1 MTTLA
6 DKLQLKPA
14 HTAGRIVA
22 LPEGAAGL
30 FDDWPTDLLTSSAAQ
45 LDFILAFVSSAQQ
58 IQDLAASCVGLL
70 KPDGLLWFAY
80 PKGSSGTVTDINRD
94 RGWEP
99 LTALGFRPVRQVSLD
114 GTWSA
119 LRFREARRVKG

>member
-14 HTAGRIVA
+14 HTAGRIIA

-30 FDDWPTDLLTSSAAQ
+30 FADWPKDLLTSPAAQ
-45 LDFILAFVSSAQQ
+45 LDFILTFVSSAQQ
-58 IQDLAASCVGLL
+58 IQDLATSCVGLL

-119 LRFREARRVKG
+119 LRFREASKVKS